1 LTRNTS
7 KPAAKELLQ
16 YGSNITLQ
24 ECDLNDAGSLS
35 SALKGA
41 YGFFSVTN
49 YFAHKMNSVADV
61 KEEEE
66 GKLMAKTAKEAGIK
80 HFIFSTLPE
89 TKERSGGKY
98 QNVYHFDGK
107 WRIEQYARTLGF
119 EIESYVAPSCYLQNF
134 AGGVSRLVG
143 LLIHLG

>member
-1 LTRNTS
+1 
-7 KPAAKELLQ
+7 
-16 YGSNITLQ
+16 
-24 ECDLNDAGSLS
+24 
-35 SALKGA
+35 
-41 YGFFSVTN
+41 
-49 YFAHKMNSVADV
+49 MNSVADV

-89 TKERSGGKY
+89 TKERSRGKY

-119 EIESYVAPSCYLQNF
+119 EIESYVSPSCYLQNF
-134 AGGVSRLVG
+134 AGPVAHLVG
-143 LLIHLG
+143 MLIHLG

>member
-7 KPAAKELLQ
+7 KPGATELLQ

-24 ECDLNDAGSLS
+24 ECDLNNEASLS

-41 YGFFSVTN
+41 YGFFAVTN
-49 YFAHKMNSVADV
+49 YFAHKLNCFADV

-66 GKLMAKTAKEAGIK
+66 GKLYAKTAKAAGIK

-98 QNVYHFDGK
+98 QHVYHFDGK
-107 WRIEQYARTLGF
+107 WRVEQYAKTLGF

-134 AGGVSRLVG
+134 SGGVAHLV
-143 LLIHLG
+143 

>member
-7 KPAAKELLQ
+7 KPAATALLQ

-24 ECDLNDAGSLS
+24 ECDLFSEASLS

-41 YGFFSVTN
+41 YGFFAVTN
-49 YFAHKMNSVADV
+49 YFAHRINSAADI

-98 QNVYHFDGK
+98 QNVHHFDGK
-107 WRIEQYARTLGF
+107 WRVEQYARTLGF
-119 EIESYVAPSCYLQNF
+119 EIESYVAPSCYYQNF
-134 AGGVSRLVG
+134 MGAAARLV
-143 LLIHLG
+143 